1 MCTRHPRFLLYW
13 RLKLSKSVRPVCM
26 TVCNYRVSHTYL
38 WIHRGEKRKT
48 CNHDSIRRERER
60 DIERSYSRRTKIRL
74 QISWAVLI
82 NNNCGY

>member
-60 DIERSYSRRTKIRL
+60 DREIIQQKNKDKAANQLGCS
-74 QISWAVLI
+74 
-82 NNNCGY
+82 N